1 MKKMTLQ
8 SVKFAVDSPAF
19 KNDYALPDP
28 AFDLSRDEIAKMI
41 RDIPHRRHVSPPA
54 FVRPASVP
62 KNDKF
67 VMPAP
72 EFAMA
77 KATPKELFKS
87 MLPGRVQR
95 KR

>member
-1 MKKMTLQ
+1 MKKMSLQ

-41 RDIPHRRHVSPPA
+41 RDIPHRRHVSPPS

-67 VMPAP
+67 AIDAP
-72 EFAMA
+72 EFTTADMSPEEMY
-77 KATPKELFKS
+77 KA
-87 MLPGRVQR
+87 MLPGIVQR